1 MSASVIRL
9 FIFVHMAVTL
19 FLASQSPR
27 RAALIRLLGIASVKI
42 QPSDLHEEMLPEL
55 SPAEN
60 VARLAID
67 KARYVKASVSGQGV
81 ILGADTTV
89 VLGNEML
96 EKPRDERHA
105 VEMLSKL
112 SGKTHTVFTGVGL
125 VDPRSEREDA
135 FWVETKV
142 TFRDLSQDEI
152 QRYVA
157 TGAPMDKAGAYGIQ
171 EDFGAVFVR
180 EIVGDYYNVVGLPLC
195 ELYQRLRKF
204 EPALFD
210 AQL

>member
-9 FIFVHMAVTL
+9 FIFVSMPPTL
-19 FLASQSPR
+19 YLASQSPR
-27 RAALIRLLGIASVKI
+27 RASLIKLLGIRSVKI

-55 SPAEN
+55 SPAQN

-67 KARYVKASVSGQGV
+67 KARFIKTSLSEPGV

-89 VLGNEML
+89 VLANEML
-96 EKPRDERHA
+96 EKPRDEQDA
-105 VEMLSKL
+105 IKMLTKL
-112 SGKTHTVFTGVGL
+112 SGNTHTVFTGVGL
-125 VDPRSEREDA
+125 VDVASDREES

-142 TFRDLSQDEI
+142 TFRELERAEI
-152 QRYVA
+152 ERYVA

-210 AQL
+210 

>member
-1 MSASVIRL
+1 MSECLIRL
-9 FIFVHMAVTL
+9 FIFVSMQSTL

-27 RAALIRLLGIASVKI
+27 RASLIRLLGISRIKI
-42 QPSDLHEEMLPEL
+42 QPSALHEEMLPEL
-55 SPAEN
+55 TPALN

-67 KARYVKASVSGQGV
+67 KARYIKPEVTEPGV

-96 EKPRDERHA
+96 EKPRDQQDA
-105 VEMLSKL
+105 VDMLTKL
-112 SGKTHTVFTGVGL
+112 SGNTHTVFTGVGL
-125 VDPRSEREDA
+125 VDTESDREEQ

-142 TFRDLSQDEI
+142 SFRHLDLDEI
-152 QRYVA
+152 ERYVA

-180 EIVGDYYNVVGLPLC
+180 EIVGDYYNVVGLPIC

-210 AQL
+210 R

>member
-1 MSASVIRL
+1 MSASFIRL
-9 FIFVHMAVTL
+9 FIFVQMPVTL
-19 FLASQSPR
+19 YLASQSPR

-42 QPSDLHEEMLPEL
+42 QPSDLHEKMLQDL
-55 SPAEN
+55 SPAQN

-67 KARYVKASVSGQGV
+67 KARYIKDSVSGPGV

-89 VLGNEML
+89 VLGDEIL
-96 EKPRDERHA
+96 EKPRDEQHA
-105 VEMLSKL
+105 IEMLTKL
-112 SGKTHTVFTGVGL
+112 SGNTHSVFTGVGL
-125 VDPRSEREDA
+125 VDIGSHREES

-142 TFRDLSQDEI
+142 SFRELEQDEI
-152 QRYVA
+152 VRYVA

-210 AQL
+210 AQS

>member
-9 FIFVHMAVTL
+9 FIFVLMPPTL

-27 RAALIRLLGIASVKI
+27 RASLIKLLGIRSVKI

-55 SPAEN
+55 SPAQN

-67 KARYVKASVSGQGV
+67 KARFVKSSLNEPGV

-96 EKPRDERHA
+96 EKPRDKEDA
-105 VEMLSKL
+105 IQMLTKL
-112 SGKTHTVFTGVGL
+112 SGNAHTVFTGVGL
-125 VDPRSEREDA
+125 VDVVSDREES
-135 FWVETKV
+135 FWIETKV
-142 TFRDLSQDEI
+142 TFRELERGEI
-152 QRYVA
+152 ERYVA

-210 AQL
+210 

>member
-125 VDPRSEREDA
+125 VDPRSHREDA

-152 QRYVA
+152 KRYVA

-204 EPALFD
+204 EPALFE
-210 AQL
+210 AQS

>member
-1 MSASVIRL
+1 MSASLIRL
-9 FIFVHMAVTL
+9 FIFVSMPSTL

-27 RAALIRLLGIASVKI
+27 RASLIRLLGISQIRIK
-42 QPSDLHEEMLPEL
+42 PSSLHEEMLPEL
-55 SPAEN
+55 SPAQN

-67 KARYVKASVSGQGV
+67 KARYIKPEISQPGV

-96 EKPRDERHA
+96 EKPRDEAHA
-105 VEMLSKL
+105 IEMLTKL
-112 SGKTHTVFTGVGL
+112 SGNTHTVFTGVGL
-125 VDPRSEREDA
+125 VDAMQDREEQ
-135 FWVETKV
+135 FWVETRV
-142 TFRDLSQDEI
+142 TFRQLEPEEI
-152 QRYVA
+152 RSYVA

-180 EIVGDYYNVVGLPLC
+180 EIVGDYYNVVGLPIC

-210 AQL
+210 R

>member
-1 MSASVIRL
+1 MPS
-9 FIFVHMAVTL
+9 TL
-19 FLASQSPR
+19 YLASQSPR
-27 RAALIRLLGIASVKI
+27 RASLIGLLGIRSVKI
-42 QPSDLHEEMLPEL
+42 QPSALHEEMLAEL
-55 SPAEN
+55 SPAQN

-67 KARYVKASVSGQGV
+67 KARYIKSALTDRGV

-96 EKPRDERHA
+96 EKPRDEQHA

-112 SGKTHTVFTGVGL
+112 SGNTHTVFTGVGL
-125 VDPRSEREDA
+125 VDVTSDREES

-142 TFRDLSQDEI
+142 SFRDLEREEI
-152 QRYVA
+152 ERYVA

-210 AQL
+210 

>member
-9 FIFVHMAVTL
+9 FIFVLMSTL
-19 FLASQSPR
+19 YLASQSPR
-27 RAALIRLLGIASVKI
+27 RASLIKLLGIRSVRI
-42 QPSDLHEEMLPEL
+42 QPSTLHEEMLAEL

-67 KARYVKASVSGQGV
+67 KARYIKASLTGPGV

-89 VLGNEML
+89 FLGNEML
-96 EKPRDERHA
+96 EKPRDEQHA
-105 VEMLSKL
+105 IEMLTKL
-112 SGKTHTVFTGVGL
+112 SGNTHTVFTGVGL
-125 VDPRSEREDA
+125 VDVVSEREET

-142 TFRDLSQDEI
+142 SFRELGREEI
-152 QRYVA
+152 EQYVA

-204 EPALFD
+204 DPALFD
-210 AQL
+210 

>member
-9 FIFVHMAVTL
+9 FIFVLMSTL
-19 FLASQSPR
+19 YLASQSPR
-27 RAALIRLLGIASVKI
+27 RASLIMLLGIRSVRI
-42 QPSDLHEEMLPEL
+42 QPSNLDEEMLAEL

-67 KARYVKASVSGQGV
+67 KARYIKASLTGPGV

-96 EKPRDERHA
+96 EKPRDEQHA
-105 VEMLSKL
+105 IEMLKKL
-112 SGKTHTVFTGVGL
+112 SGNTHTVFTGVGL
-125 VDPRSEREDA
+125 VDVVSEREET

-142 TFRDLSQDEI
+142 SFRELGREEI
-152 QRYVA
+152 EQYVA

-210 AQL
+210 

>member
-1 MSASVIRL
+1 MPSIL
-9 FIFVHMAVTL
+9 Y
-19 FLASQSPR
+19 LASQSPR
-27 RAALIRLLGIASVKI
+27 RAALVRLLGVKLVRI
-42 QPSDLHEEMLPEL
+42 QPSALHEGMLPEL
-55 SPAEN
+55 SPAQN

-67 KARYVKASVSGQGV
+67 KARYIRSSLSEPGV

-89 VLGNEML
+89 VLGDEML
-96 EKPRDERHA
+96 EKPHDEQHA
-105 VEMLSKL
+105 IEMLMKL
-112 SGKTHTVFTGVGL
+112 SGNTHTVFTGVGL
-125 VDPRSEREDA
+125 VDVTSDREES

-142 TFRDLSQDEI
+142 TFRTLERSEI
-152 QRYVA
+152 ERYVA

-204 EPALFD
+204 EPALFFN
-210 AQL
+210 A

>member
-1 MSASVIRL
+1 LKPNERKSHS
-9 FIFVHMAVTL
+9 TL

-27 RAALIRLLGIASVKI
+27 RASLIRLLGISQIRIK
-42 QPSDLHEEMLPEL
+42 PSSLHEEMLPEL
-55 SPAEN
+55 SPAQN

-67 KARYVKASVSGQGV
+67 KARYIKPEISQPGV

-96 EKPRDERHA
+96 EKPRDEAHA
-105 VEMLSKL
+105 IEMLTKL
-112 SGKTHTVFTGVGL
+112 SGNTHTVFTGVGL
-125 VDPRSEREDA
+125 VDAMQDREEQ
-135 FWVETKV
+135 FWVETRV
-142 TFRDLSQDEI
+142 TFRQLEPEEI
-152 QRYVA
+152 RSYVA

-180 EIVGDYYNVVGLPLC
+180 EIVGDYYNVVGLPIC

-210 AQL
+210 R

>member
-9 FIFVHMAVTL
+9 FIFVSMPATL
-19 FLASQSPR
+19 YLASQSPR
-27 RAALIRLLGIASVKI
+27 RASLVRLLGIKSVRI
-42 QPSDLHEEMLPEL
+42 QPSALHEAMLPEL
-55 SPAEN
+55 TPAQN

-67 KARYVKASVSGQGV
+67 KARYIKSSLSEPGV

-96 EKPRDERHA
+96 EKPNNEEHA
-105 VEMLSKL
+105 IEMLSKL
-112 SGKTHTVFTGVGL
+112 SGNTHTVFTGVGL
-125 VDPRSEREDA
+125 VDVASDREEA

-142 TFRDLSQDEI
+142 TFRDLEPEEI
-152 QRYVA
+152 RRYVA

-210 AQL
+210 

>member
-1 MSASVIRL
+1 MSASIIRL
-9 FIFVHMAVTL
+9 FIFVCMSSTL

-27 RAALIRLLGIASVKI
+27 RASLVRLLGIRSIKI
-42 QPSDLHEEMLPEL
+42 QPSDLHEAMLPDL
-55 SPAEN
+55 SPAQN

-67 KARYVKASVSGQGV
+67 KARYIKSSIGGTGV

-89 VLGNEML
+89 VLRNEML
-96 EKPRDERHA
+96 EKPLDEQDA
-105 VEMLSKL
+105 IKMLTKL
-112 SGKTHTVFTGVGL
+112 SGNTHTVFTGVGL
-125 VDPRSEREDA
+125 VDVSSDREES

-142 TFRDLSQDEI
+142 TFRELERAEI
-152 QRYVA
+152 ERYVA

-210 AQL
+210 

>member
-9 FIFVHMAVTL
+9 FIFVHMAATL
-19 FLASQSPR
+19 ILASQSPR
-27 RAALIRLLGIASVKI
+27 RAALIRLLGIASLKI

-55 SPAEN
+55 SPAQN

-67 KARYVKASVSGQGV
+67 KARYIRDSVTGPGV

-96 EKPRDERHA
+96 EKPRDQQDA
-105 VEMLSKL
+105 IEMLTKL
-112 SGKTHTVFTGVGL
+112 SGNTHTVFTGVGL
-125 VDPRSEREDA
+125 VDAGSQREES

-142 TFRDLSQDEI
+142 TFRELEQDEI
-152 QRYVA
+152 IRYVA

-210 AQL
+210 PLS